1 MRGRFLGVVL
11 LLSTVGCA
19 GMRQG
24 GGGATADAVA
34 VDDDGIPVN
43 ATPQE
48 RDRLL
53 KSRVCTLEVPIGSH
67 IPERVCRSTSN
78 EAPAMPIEEM
88 VRTQGAQMVTGK

>member
-1 MRGRFLGVVL
+1 MRVRFLGVVI
-11 LLSTVGCA
+11 LLSTVACA

-24 GGGATADAVA
+24 GGGAAVA

-43 ATPQE
+43 ATPEE

-53 KSRVCTLEVPIGSH
+53 KNRVCTLEVPIGSH